1 MWYNS
6 LSDLEDGMPRRIK
19 PKNQKKDWR
28 WYASFA
34 MNAAV
39 ALSMVLGTV
48 LLFSGGPPAPAV
60 PTIVPPTESA
70 GSTPPAA
77 APTSTPA
84 SQPGQPT
91 PTPQANA
98 GARSVAQNLPGVV
111 ASGHASEYAA
121 SYASEYAT
129 QAILF

>member
-1 MWYNS
+1 
-6 LSDLEDGMPRRIK
+6 MPRRAK

-48 LLFSGGPPAPAV
+48 LLFSGGTPAPAV

-70 GSTPPAA
+70 GSTTPAA

-84 SQPGQPT
+84 SQPAQPT
-91 PTPQANA
+91 PTPQADA
-98 GARSVAQNLPGVV
+98 GAPTVAQSLPGHL
-111 ASGHASEYAA
+111 AGEFAARYAGD
-121 SYASEYAT
+121 
-129 QAILF
+129 AILF